1 MNEFSKA
8 RLTLFGWYLVISF
21 FLLSAFT
28 LVAFQAERQAFARIE
43 KMLSNKVDRPVLSAL
58 LERRL
63 REFSGNFK
71 ERLLYFDIVLFFVA
85 AGASWFLSGKT
96 LEPIEAMVKKQ
107 EEFSADASHE
117 LRTPLTSI
125 IMEVET
131 IKRTEKQIPKEINKS
146 LDNISQESLRMK
158 NLINNLLVLVR
169 NRTADVGVFKT
180 FSLNEAAKKAFKSLE
195 KSAAE
200 KQLEYTYYEKNTGL
214 KMKGDQEAVER
225 MFVIILDNAIK
236 FTPAGSIKARLYK
249 EGKSAKIEIAD
260 TGIGIPAKDL
270 PYIFE
275 RFFRAQTK
283 TRLQGSGLGLAIA
296 KKTAIEHKGKIAV
309 KSKLNEGSV
318 FTVTFPISS

>member
-1 MNEFSKA
+1 
-8 RLTLFGWYLVISF
+8 
-21 FLLSAFT
+21 
-28 LVAFQAERQAFARIE
+28 
-43 KMLSNKVDRPVLSAL
+43 
-58 LERRL
+58 
-63 REFSGNFK
+63 
-71 ERLLYFDIVLFFVA
+71 
-85 AGASWFLSGKT
+85 
-96 LEPIEAMVKKQ
+96 
-107 EEFSADASHE
+107 
-117 LRTPLTSI
+117 
-125 IMEVET
+125 
-131 IKRTEKQIPKEINKS
+131 
-146 LDNISQESLRMK
+146 
-158 NLINNLLVLVR
+158 
-169 NRTADVGVFKT
+169 
-180 FSLNEAAKKAFKSLE
+180 
-195 KSAAE
+195 
-200 KQLEYTYYEKNTGL
+200 
-214 KMKGDQEAVER
+214 MKGDQEAVER

>member
-1 MNEFSKA
+1 
-8 RLTLFGWYLVISF
+8 
-21 FLLSAFT
+21 
-28 LVAFQAERQAFARIE
+28 
-43 KMLSNKVDRPVLSAL
+43 
-58 LERRL
+58 
-63 REFSGNFK
+63 
-71 ERLLYFDIVLFFVA
+71 
-85 AGASWFLSGKT
+85 
-96 LEPIEAMVKKQ
+96 
-107 EEFSADASHE
+107 
-117 LRTPLTSI
+117 
-125 IMEVET
+125 
-131 IKRTEKQIPKEINKS
+131 
-146 LDNISQESLRMK
+146 MK

-270 PYIFE
+270 PHIFE
-275 RFFRAQTK
+275 RFYRVDK
-283 TRLQGSGLGLAIA
+283 SRLHRGEHGTGLGLAIV
-296 KKTAIEHKGKIAV
+296 KHVLLRHRGKLIIESQLNKG
-309 KSKLNEGSV
+309 STFRCV
-318 FTVTFPISS
+318 FIN